1 MSDWSTD
8 DTLYFRGPLDM
19 TRAATAV
26 LDARGVII
34 GWSPTAENLLGYPPG
49 QVIGSRVDTLL
60 LNPADPGASILRRLR
75 RTERSKAFDVRHR
88 DGRMLRVA
96 TTMVP
101 LADGVS
107 GPAWLLAAAHLG
119 ELHDWDSHQAM
130 LQGLVTQSPIGLAIY
145 DTDIRLAWANA
156 ASGLELDGPLESY
169 VGTPAN
175 DLYPGGVVTPGYPKS
190 LQEVMRRVLETGEP
204 VVDLHFRG
212 RPPADPEH
220 DYIWSC
226 SYYRLMD
233 ARGQPLGVCEDAY
246 DITERYRSEQRLALL
261 VRAGARLG
269 ATLDVAG
276 TAREVAG
283 VCVPDFADA
292 VHVDVQPEV
301 IDGGEPGADTGARPL
316 VCVAR
321 QARSGSDA
329 AADPRS
335 PHPGRDDLVTHPP
348 GTPQA
353 SSLAGGTT
361 SQDDARPGDDAPT
374 RLVVPL
380 RSPTA
385 VMGLVTFLRDHSS
398 GPFGPHDV
406 ELAEEL
412 VGRAA
417 VSMDN
422 ARRYT
427 RERNATLTLQRSL
440 LPQRLPVQT
449 AVEVSHR
456 YLPADNVAGV
466 GGDWFDVIPLSGA
479 RVALVVGD
487 VVGHGLRAAATM
499 GRLRATVRAL
509 AHMDFAPDELLTR
522 LDDLVRQTAE
532 EVAEGVEGGEGRVPD
547 QDHEDEAFGVTCIFA
562 VYDPVS
568 GRFSAARAGHLPPA
582 IVRPGTGPALP
593 DVPPGPPLGLGGLPF
608 ESIDVQLPEGTL
620 VALFTD
626 GLVEVR
632 GQDIDVGLRKLQEAV
647 SEHTRSLEELCDRA
661 VATLRPNAPTADD
674 AALLLVRTRMLSDR
688 QVVLWD
694 LPATPE
700 SVGCARATAARQ
712 LAEWGL
718 DRLSFTTELVVSEL
732 VTNAVRHA
740 SGPVQLRLI
749 RDRTLLCEV
758 SDTGHTSPHLRHA
771 AQDDEGGRGLFIVA
785 QLVHKWGT
793 RYTTAGKTIWTE
805 QDIPG

>member
-26 LDARGVII
+26 LDARGVIV
-34 GWSPTAENLLGYPPG
+34 GWSPTAENLLGYRPD

-60 LNPADPGASILRRLR
+60 LSPADPGSDSILRRLR
-75 RTERSKAFDVRHR
+75 PTERSKAFDVRHR
-88 DGRMLRVA
+88 DGRTLRVA

-119 ELHDWDSHQAM
+119 ELHDWDAHQAM
-130 LQGLVTQSPIGLAIY
+130 LRGLVTQSPIGLAIY

-156 ASGLELDGPLESY
+156 ASGLEMDGPLETY
-169 VGTPAN
+169 LGTPAN
-175 DLYPGGVVTPGYPKS
+175 DLYPGAVVTPGYPRS
-190 LQEVMRRVLETGEP
+190 LREVMRRVLETGEP
-204 VVDLHFRG
+204 VIDVHFRG

-283 VCVPDFADA
+283 VCVPEFADA
-292 VHVDVQPEV
+292 VHVDVQSEV
-301 IDGGEPGADTGARPL
+301 IDGGEPHAFADARPL
-316 VCVAR
+316 VCVVR
-321 QARSGSDA
+321 EARSGSA
-329 AADPRS
+329 AAVDPRS
-335 PHPGRDDLVTHPP
+335 PKPGPDDRVTHAP

-353 SSLAGGTT
+353 RSLTEGVTA
-361 SQDDARPGDDAPT
+361 QDIPGSDGEAPW

-380 RSPTA
+380 SSRTA
-385 VMGLVTFLRDHSS
+385 VMGLVTFLRDHAS
-398 GPFGPHDV
+398 GPFGPHDI

-417 VSMDN
+417 VCMDN

-440 LPQRLPVQT
+440 LPQRLPMQT
-449 AVEVSHR
+449 AVEVAHR

-487 VVGHGLRAAATM
+487 VVGHGLRAAAAM

-532 EVAEGVEGGEGRVPD
+532 DVAEGLEGTVPAGYLSD
-547 QDHEDEAFGVTCIFA
+547 DAFGVTCIFA
-562 VYDPVS
+562 VYDPVT
-568 GRFSAARAGHLPPA
+568 GRFSAARAGHMPPA
-582 IVRPGTGPALP
+582 IVQPGTGLAFP

-608 ESIDVQLPEGTL
+608 ESVDIQLPEGSL

-632 GQDIDVGLRKLQEAV
+632 GQDIDVGLRKLRDAIA
-647 SEHTRSLEELCDRA
+647 EHDRPLEELCDRA
-661 VATLRPNAPTADD
+661 VATLRPDAPAADD
-674 AALLLVRTRMLSDR
+674 AALLLVRTRMLGDQ

-700 SVGCARATAARQ
+700 AVGHARASAARQ
-712 LAEWGL
+712 LVEWGL
-718 DRLSFTTELVVSEL
+718 DRLAFTTELVVSEL

-771 AQDDEGGRGLFIVA
+771 AGDDEGGRGLFIVA

-793 RYTTAGKTIWTE
+793 RYTATGKTIWTE
-805 QDIPG
+805 QDIPA